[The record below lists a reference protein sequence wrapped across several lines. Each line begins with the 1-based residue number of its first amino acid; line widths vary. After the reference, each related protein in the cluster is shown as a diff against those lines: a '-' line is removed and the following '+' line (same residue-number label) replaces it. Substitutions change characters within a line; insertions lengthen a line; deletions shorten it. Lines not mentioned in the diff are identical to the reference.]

1 MADASR
7 GLLRRG
13 LKAAWRMARLRSR
26 FVVDR
31 PGFCPVCE
39 RNTRFRALDPW
50 LRDHLRCRRCAS
62 VPRERALLHVLNLVA
77 PDWREAS
84 VHESSPGNSASR
96 KLMQEAGSYLPS
108 QYDPG
113 VPRGE
118 WDAAG
123 AFRSEDLE
131 RQTFEDESFDIVVTQ
146 DVFEHLFRPDQAI
159 AEIARTLKP
168 GGMHICT
175 VPLLYQ
181 SGPSV
186 RRAAREADGVRHF
199 AEPVHHTDVQPT
211 GGSLV
216 TVDWGYDI
224 AAFFAHHAGMPT
236 VIHHVHDAEQG
247 ILGALTEV
255 VVSWKAPGSPG
266 DAPKP

>member
-1 MADASR
+1 MPDSSR
-7 GLLRRG
+7 LLLRRG

-39 RNTRFRALDPW
+39 QRTRFRALDPW

-62 VPRERALLHVLNLVA
+62 VPRERALIHVLNLIT
-77 PDWREAS
+77 PDWRQAS
-84 VHESSPGNSASR
+84 IHESSPGNSASR
-96 KLMQEAGSYLPS
+96 KLMKEARSYLPS
-108 QYDPG
+108 QYDPA
-113 VPRGE
+113 VPFGE
-118 WDAAG
+118 WDAART
-123 AFRSEDLE
+123 FRSEDLE
-131 RQTFEDESFDIVVTQ
+131 RQTFGNESFDVVVTQ

-168 GGMHICT
+168 GGVHICT

-181 SGPSV
+181 ARPSV
-186 RRAAREADGVRHF
+186 RRAGREADGVRHF
-199 AEPVHHTDVQPT
+199 AEPVYHTDVQPT

-224 AAFFAHHAGMPT
+224 SAFFAHHGGMAT

-255 VVSWKAPGSPG
+255 VVSWKTSTTLE
-266 DAPKP
+266 DAPRP